1 MGNLRA
7 AKKDAIRALNAKR
20 RERAA
25 ARKAVWERKKMTK
38 KAKHVEDKGEQL
50 RKGVVFRGPYKGRRV
65 EMKGR
70 PGGIHW
76 FVAQSAEAIVQCDV
90 KDVAFSATREEP
102 KIPEAPPKKAS
113 AARINDPTKLPILC
127 FRRDAEGG
135 ASSDGIAR
143 ARYEYH
149 KSSNELLVRNRAGP
163 SRAAY

>member
-20 RERAA
+20 QERAA
-25 ARKAVWERKKMTK
+25 ARKALRETKKTTK
-38 KAKHVEDKGEQL
+38 KAKRVEDKGEQL

-76 FVAQSAEAIVQCDV
+76 FLAQSAEAIVQCNV
-90 KDVAFSATREEP
+90 KDVAFSTTREEP

-113 AARINDPTKLPILC
+113 AARINDPTKLPILF

-135 ASSDGIAR
+135 AATDGIAR

-149 KSSNELLVRNRAGP
+149 KSSNELLVRNRAGLYCAP
-163 SRAAY
+163 Y